1 MVLGQLVT
9 EQIGLENGIRPV
21 ILKLTIVGV
30 RHCLLTAGSWS
41 QHLQPTE
48 VGALSVVAHPDI
60 RQCLSFLFFGLA
72 LLLVSQPAA
81 AVYHLT
87 HSITSAVR
95 SLLPEVSH
103 LIPCFHSG
111 RREWQS
117 PRMGRLALSREE
129 HAPALSA
136 QRHQPKLCP
145 NFFLHNLHTRTL
157 CRHVRSSH
165 IT

>member
-1 MVLGQLVT
+1 MPASSHIISKEYQKTSQNSWEHCRWWLT
-9 EQIGLENGIRPV
+9 QI
-21 ILKLTIVGV
+21 TD
-30 RHCLLTAGSWS
+30 
-41 QHLQPTE
+41 
-48 VGALSVVAHPDI
+48 SVS
-60 RQCLSFLFFGLA
+60 LSFSSDLQFA
-72 LLLVSQPAA
+72 LLLVIQPV

-87 HSITSAVR
+87 HSITSAVW

-111 RREWQS
+111 QREWQN
-117 PRMGRLALSREE
+117 PRMGRLPLSPEE

-136 QRHQPKLCP
+136 QGSYAQIFSFT
-145 NFFLHNLHTRTL
+145 NYTQVL